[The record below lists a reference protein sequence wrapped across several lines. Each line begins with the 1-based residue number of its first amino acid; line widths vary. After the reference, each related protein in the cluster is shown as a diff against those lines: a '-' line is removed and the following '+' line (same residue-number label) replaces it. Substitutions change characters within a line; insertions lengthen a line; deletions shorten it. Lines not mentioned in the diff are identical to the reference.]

1 MILGFVKDLFF
12 SVKLEEA
19 LKRLGHQAVVVSGEE
34 AFAARLRAAQPELV
48 IIDLTME
55 GVDVEGV
62 LQGIKEGPETAAISI
77 LAFTTH
83 ADWKR
88 SEPLKPYCD
97 RMVTKNMI
105 VQQLPQLLE
114 GYLGKR

>member
-12 SVKLEEA
+12 SLKLEEA

-34 AFAARLRAAQPELV
+34 AFAARLRAARPQL
-48 IIDLTME
+48 IIMDLTMD

-62 LQGIKEGPETAAISI
+62 LKGIREGPETAAIPI

-88 SEPLKPYCD
+88 SEPLKAYCNQ
-97 RMVTKNMI
+97 MVTKNMI
-105 VQQLPQLLE
+105 AQQLPQLLE
-114 GYLGKR
+114 RYVGK